1 MWKRRKTQRGRATL
15 VERARARLPPP
26 PPQDHGP
33 VRTALP
39 DGTVEEISAA
49 TGRSVI
55 VPGTPA
61 RSGLDLRADAPG
73 WEGRTEF
80 RRLLRGR

>member
-1 MWKRRKTQRGRATL
+1 MWKRRKKQRARAVP
-15 VERARARLPPP
+15 VERAKAKLPPP

-33 VRTALP
+33 AREVMS
-39 DGTVEEISAA
+39 DGTIIEYSAA

-61 RSGLDLRADAPG
+61 RPGLDLRADAPG